1 MYRIGLKLW
10 SVNTDFYLR
19 EAKRLYAE
27 RVFDYLEI
35 YFVPG
40 SLDTLSNW
48 KSTGIPCV
56 VHAPHSAHGV
66 NLASR
71 EAEPSNMLAYEDV
84 KRFADGLSADI
95 VIAHGGVLG
104 SVDEVVRQLE
114 LIGDSRIIIENKP
127 YLPIDGTP
135 RLLAGSTPGEIGKI
149 IHGAGCGFCL
159 DIGHAVA
166 AANAHGV
173 DWRGFLDEFL
183 ALGPRM
189 FHLSDI
195 DTTSKVD
202 QHLHF
207 GDGNLPIDEILS
219 KIPSGAT
226 ISVETG
232 KGSKTRLD
240 DFAADAA
247 CLMQMASLRADNG
260 LQREMS

>member
-1 MYRIGLKLW
+1 MHRIGLKLW

-48 KSTGIPCV
+48 KSTGIPCI

-71 EAEPSNMLAYEDV
+71 AAESSNVLAYEDV
-84 KRFADGLSADI
+84 RRFADGLSADTI
-95 VIAHGGVLG
+95 IAHGGVLG
-104 SVDEVVRQLE
+104 SVDEVVRQLG
-114 LIGDSRIIIENKP
+114 LIGDVRVVVENKP

-135 RLLAGSTPGEIGKI
+135 RLLAGSTPGEIGEI

-166 AANAHGV
+166 SANAHGA
-173 DWRGFLDEFL
+173 DWRGYLDEFL
-183 ALGPRM
+183 ALGPKM

-219 KIPSGAT
+219 KLSSDAT
-226 ISVETG
+226 ISIETV
-232 KGSKTRLD
+232 KDSREKLD
-240 DFAADAA
+240 DFGKDVAW
-247 CLMQMASLRADNG
+247 LRNFD
-260 LQREMS
+260 

>member
-1 MYRIGLKLW
+1 MHRIGLKLW

-19 EAKRLYAE
+19 EAERLYAE

-40 SLDTLSNW
+40 SLDSLSSW
-48 KSTGIPCV
+48 KSTGIPCI

-71 EAEPSNMLAYEDV
+71 EAEASNILAYGDV
-84 KRFADGLSADI
+84 RRFADGLSADT

-104 SVDEVVRQLE
+104 SVDEVARQLS
-114 LIGDSRIIIENKP
+114 LIGDSRIVIENKP

-135 RLLAGSTPGEIGKI
+135 RLLAGSTPGEISQI

-159 DIGHAVA
+159 DVGHAVA

-183 ALGPRM
+183 ALGPKM

-207 GDGNLPIDEILS
+207 GGGNLPIGEILS
-219 KIPSGAT
+219 KIPSGSK
-226 ISVETG
+226 ISIETV
-232 KGSKTRLD
+232 KDSREKLD
-240 DFAADAA
+240 DFGRDAIW
-247 CLMQMASLRADNG
+247 LRNFD
-260 LQREMS
+260 